1 MELAQREELKVSVR
15 IYSFLTFFFKKG
27 VKLEDHL
34 AVKTSL
40 LHDHCSIKGWQML
53 PPLELYATSCLHSR

>member
-15 IYSFLTFFFKKG
+15 IYSFLTFFKKG

-34 AVKTSL
+34 AMKTS
-40 LHDHCSIKGWQML
+40 
-53 PPLELYATSCLHSR
+53 

>member
-34 AVKTSL
+34 AMKTSL
-40 LHDHCSIKGWQML
+40 LHDHCSMKG
-53 PPLELYATSCLHSR
+53 